1 LSLKWYKT
9 ANYICQLKFA
19 IKAKIIYLK
28 DFFYLLN
35 SRERNM
41 TEKEKTNNNSDIKLS
56 LSETVEIIGRLKE
69 ALDVKSDGQLA
80 KYLGITRQNIGA
92 ARKRDDVPPGWIYK
106 VAELSG
112 CSMDWLRFGRGP
124 KVRMEYTAEGSTPKG
139 ELSSQASPY
148 KLQVSWQPR
157 PADELQSD
165 EDIPGFGAAVEM
177 LARIYSS
184 EDQLMIGTINANIRA
199 FCEAID
205 RKQHDQSSTEEL
217 INLKK
222 RLATIKK
229 QLKGDRPA

>member
-1 LSLKWYKT
+1 
-9 ANYICQLKFA
+9 
-19 IKAKIIYLK
+19 
-28 DFFYLLN
+28 
-35 SRERNM
+35 M
-41 TEKEKTNNNSDIKLS
+41 MEKEKTNNNSDINLS
-56 LSETVEIIGRLKE
+56 LSETEEIIGRLKE

-112 CSMDWLRFGRGP
+112 CSMDWLRFGHGP
-124 KVRMEYTAEGSTPKG
+124 KIRMEYTAKGSKPKG
-139 ELSSQASPY
+139 ELSSQTSPY

-177 LARIYSS
+177 LAKIYGS
-184 EDQLMIGTINANIRA
+184 EDQLLIGAINTDLRA

-205 RKQHDQSSTEEL
+205 RKQRDQNSTKEL

-222 RLATIKK
+222 RLTTIEK
-229 QLKGDRPA
+229 QLKGDKPE

>member
-1 LSLKWYKT
+1 M
-9 ANYICQLKFA
+9 A
-19 IKAKIIYLK
+19 
-28 DFFYLLN
+28 
-35 SRERNM
+35 
-41 TEKEKTNNNSDIKLS
+41 EKEKTNNYNEMKLQ
-56 LSETVEIIGRLKE
+56 LSETEEIIGRLKE
-69 ALDVKSDGQLA
+69 VLYVNSDGQLA
-80 KYLGITRQNIGA
+80 QYLGITRQNIGA

-106 VAELSG
+106 VAEVSG

-124 KVRMEYTAEGSTPKG
+124 KVRVEYTSAGSKPKD

-157 PADELQSD
+157 PADELQGD

-184 EDQLMIGTINANIRA
+184 EDQLMISTINANIRA

-205 RKQHDQSSTEEL
+205 HKQADQNSTKEL

-222 RLATIKK
+222 RLATIEE
-229 QLKGDRPA
+229 QLKRDEPA

>member
-1 LSLKWYKT
+1 M
-9 ANYICQLKFA
+9 A
-19 IKAKIIYLK
+19 
-28 DFFYLLN
+28 D
-35 SRERNM
+35 
-41 TEKEKTNNNSDIKLS
+41 KEKLNNNKYIKLS
-56 LSETVEIIGRLKE
+56 LSETEEIIGRLKE
-69 ALDVKSDGQLA
+69 VLNVKSDGQLA

-112 CSMDWLRFGRGP
+112 CSMDWLRFGHGP
-124 KVRMEYTAEGSTPKG
+124 KVRAEYTSAGSKPKG

-184 EDQLMIGTINANIRA
+184 EDQLMISTINANIRA

-205 RKQHDQSSTEEL
+205 RKQHDQSSTREL
-217 INLKK
+217 MNLKK
-222 RLATIKK
+222 RLATIEN
-229 QLKGDRPA
+229 QLKRDKPA

>member
-1 LSLKWYKT
+1 M
-9 ANYICQLKFA
+9 A
-19 IKAKIIYLK
+19 
-28 DFFYLLN
+28 
-35 SRERNM
+35 
-41 TEKEKTNNNSDIKLS
+41 EKENTNKNKELKLT
-56 LSETVEIIGRLKE
+56 LSETEEIIGRLKE

-112 CSMDWLRFGRGP
+112 CSMDWLRFGHGP
-124 KVRMEYTAEGSTPKG
+124 KIRMEYTAEGSKPKG
-139 ELSSQASPY
+139 ELSSQTSPY

-157 PADELQSD
+157 AADELQSD

-184 EDQLMIGTINANIRA
+184 EDQLMISTINANIRA

-205 RKQHDQSSTEEL
+205 RKQHDQNSSKEL

-222 RLATIKK
+222 RLATIEK
-229 QLKGDRPA
+229 QLKGDKPS

>member
-1 LSLKWYKT
+1 MVE
-9 ANYICQLKFA
+9 N
-19 IKAKIIYLK
+19 
-28 DFFYLLN
+28 
-35 SRERNM
+35 
-41 TEKEKTNNNSDIKLS
+41 EKTNNNNEMKLS
-56 LSETVEIIGRLKE
+56 LSETEEIIERLKE
-69 ALDVKSDGQLA
+69 ILGVKSDGQLA

-112 CSMDWLRFGRGP
+112 CSMDWLRFGHGP
-124 KVRMEYTAEGSTPKG
+124 KIRMEYSAEGSKPKG

-157 PADELQSD
+157 PADELESD

-184 EDQLMIGTINANIRA
+184 EDQLMISTINANIRA

-205 RKQHDQSSTEEL
+205 RKQRDQHSTKEL

-222 RLATIKK
+222 RLATIEK
-229 QLKGDRPA
+229 QLKGDKPA

>member
-1 LSLKWYKT
+1 MSK
-9 ANYICQLKFA
+9 
-19 IKAKIIYLK
+19 
-28 DFFYLLN
+28 
-35 SRERNM
+35 
-41 TEKEKTNNNSDIKLS
+41 KEKTNNNNEMKLS
-56 LSETVEIIGRLKE
+56 LSETEEIIGRLKE
-69 ALDVKSDGQLA
+69 VLDVKSDGQLA

-112 CSMDWLRFGRGP
+112 CSMDWLRFGHGP
-124 KVRMEYTAEGSTPKG
+124 KVRVEYTAAESKPKG
-139 ELSSQASPY
+139 ELSSEASPY

-157 PADELQSD
+157 RPDELQSD

-184 EDQLMIGTINANIRA
+184 EDQLMINTINANIRA

-205 RKQHDQSSTEEL
+205 RKQHDQSTTKEL

-222 RLATIKK
+222 RLATIEK
-229 QLKGDRPA
+229 QLKPDKSA

>member
-1 LSLKWYKT
+1 M
-9 ANYICQLKFA
+9 AG
-19 IKAKIIYLK
+19 
-28 DFFYLLN
+28 
-35 SRERNM
+35 
-41 TEKEKTNNNSDIKLS
+41 KEKQNKNNEMKLK
-56 LSETVEIIGRLKE
+56 LSETEEIIGRLKE
-69 ALDVKSDGQLA
+69 VLDVKSDGQLA

-112 CSMDWLRFGRGP
+112 CSMDWLRFGHGP
-124 KVRMEYTAEGSTPKG
+124 KVRVEYTSAGSKPKD

-157 PADELQSD
+157 AADELQSD
-165 EDIPGFGAAVEM
+165 GDIPGFGAAVEM

-184 EDQLMIGTINANIRA
+184 EDQLMISTINANIRA

-205 RKQHDQSSTEEL
+205 RKQHDQNSTKEL

-222 RLATIKK
+222 RLATIEK
-229 QLKGDRPA
+229 QLKGDKPS